1 MNITILKDRYKR
13 LTDSLHC
20 DVTEEDYKKLEPK
33 IESLLNLSKI
43 ENRAISL
50 YDINTKK
57 FLLKVD
63 KHIELLGYSS
73 KEIIDINNI
82 DNYHRMIHIDDLAI
96 LYDSEIKMY
105 QYINTIK
112 NNEKKDF
119 KLIYD
124 FRVRSNSGEYIRFL
138 HQLMIYEVDRKNNSW
153 IMLIISDVLSLC
165 ATSEKPRRM
174 LLNIKTKK
182 VHLFNDE
189 IGIKS
194 YLITTRELEIIN
206 LLSQGLDST
215 KIALKLNISLS
226 TVNNHRQHI
235 LQKTSTKNSVQAATY
250 LKYIGLL

>member
-1 MNITILKDRYKR
+1 MNLTILKDKYKI

-20 DVTEEDYKKLEPK
+20 EVSEEDYLKLEPK
-33 IESLLNLSKI
+33 IENFRNMSEI

-63 KHIELLGYSS
+63 KHIELLGYSA
-73 KEIIDINNI
+73 KDMIDISNI
-82 DNYHRMIHIDDLAI
+82 DNYHNMIHSNDLAF
-96 LYDSEIKMY
+96 LFDSEIKMY
-105 QYINTIK
+105 QYLNPIK
-112 NNEKKDF
+112 GNEKKDF

-124 FRVRSNSGEYIRFL
+124 YRVRCKNGEYIRFL
-138 HQLMIYEVDRKNNSW
+138 HQLMIYEVDRQYNSW
-153 IMLIISDVLSLC
+153 IMLIISDVLSLF
-165 ATSEKPRRM
+165 AEDEKPRRM
-174 LLNIKTKK
+174 VINIKTKK

-194 YLITTRELEIIN
+194 YLITARETEVLN

-215 KIALKLNISLS
+215 EIASKLNISLS

-235 LQKTSTKNSVQAATY
+235 LQKTSTRNSVQAATY
-250 LKYIGLL
+250 LKCIGLL